1 MLKINYA
8 HFSPKKL
15 YYLCTWINMYNRLI
29 NSLIH
34 RFTMYQQQRGFL
46 SSIPPVTKN
55 LILIN
60 CLMWVATITLPKIMG
75 LDLVKYLGLHYWTA
89 PDFNPAQL
97 ITNMFMHDPSSIFHL
112 FFNMFSLFLFG
123 KVLEQVWGSK
133 RFLFYYL
140 STGIGAALLQEFVWM
155 LTWEN
160 AFALVNPETKQIVMN
175 GEEAIQYAL
184 AHRLD
189 LISSYLNSYVS
200 IGASGAV
207 FGILLAFGMLF
218 PNAPM
223 YVMFIPIPIKTKYV
237 VIGYGLIELFFGV
250 AGIQAS
256 VAHFAHLGGML
267 FGLLIILYWRKKGVI
282 GGRIY

>member
-1 MLKINYA
+1 M
-8 HFSPKKL
+8 
-15 YYLCTWINMYNRLI
+15 
-29 NSLIH
+29 
-34 RFTMYQQQRGFL
+34 
-46 SSIPPVTKN
+46 
-55 LILIN
+55 
-60 CLMWVATITLPKIMG
+60 
-75 LDLVKYLGLHYWTA
+75 
-89 PDFNPAQL
+89 
-97 ITNMFMHDPSSIFHL
+97 
-112 FFNMFSLFLFG
+112 
-123 KVLEQVWGSK
+123 
-133 RFLFYYL
+133 
-140 STGIGAALLQEFVWM
+140 LQELVWM

-160 AFALVNPETKQIVMN
+160 SFALGANDQIVMS
-175 GEEAIQYAL
+175 GKEAVQYAL
-184 AHRLD
+184 AYRLD

-237 VIGYGLIELFFGV
+237 VVGYGLIELFFGV

>member
-1 MLKINYA
+1 
-8 HFSPKKL
+8 
-15 YYLCTWINMYNRLI
+15 
-29 NSLIH
+29 
-34 RFTMYQQQRGFL
+34 MYQQQRGFL

-75 LDLVKYLGLHYWTA
+75 LDLVQYLGLHYWTA

-160 AFALVNPETKQIVMN
+160 SFALAANDQIVMS
-175 GEEAIQYAL
+175 GKEAVQYAL

-189 LISSYLNSYVS
+189 LITSYLNSYVS

-237 VIGYGLIELFFGV
+237 VVGYGLIELFFGV